1 MKKRTLY
8 FIILW
13 ILVIVLSIVIPG
25 IISDTCHGL
34 AGRIRRIQET
44 ETDEESESE
53 KADVKESEKRQT
65 ERLPAETPAGGGE
78 EPDERGGLSE
88 TEAVTEKREG
98 IYHEGKEWY
107 AKQFLGDREVSF
119 CTTAELYLQG
129 ITGQTCRLTSVT
141 FLEPYGEGGYRTEL
155 VYETEDGFTHEENLI
170 CEYDTAYQFYRI
182 YPEGIEEKH

>member
-13 ILVIVLSIVIPG
+13 TLVMVLSIVIPG
-25 IISDTCHGL
+25 IISDTCHSL
-34 AGRIRRIQET
+34 AGRIRRVQET

-53 KADVKESEKRQT
+53 KADGTESEKRQS

-78 EPDERGGLSE
+78 EPDEGSGLSE
-88 TEAVTEKREG
+88 TETVTEKEKVL
-98 IYHEGKEWY
+98 YHEGKEGY
-107 AKQFLGDREVSF
+107 AKQFLGDREAAF
-119 CTTAELYLQG
+119 RTTAELYLQD
-129 ITGQTCRLTSVT
+129 ITGQTCRLNSVT

-182 YPEGIEEKH
+182 YPEGIEDEN

>member
-13 ILVIVLSIVIPG
+13 TWVIVLSIVIPG

-53 KADVKESEKRQT
+53 KLDST
-65 ERLPAETPAGGGE
+65 EREKEQAELLPAGTPAGGGE
-78 EPDERGGLSE
+78 EPKEESGLSE
-88 TEAVTEKREG
+88 TETVTEKREG
-98 IYHEGKEWY
+98 IYHEGKEGY
-107 AKQFLGDREVSF
+107 AKQFLGEKEAAFR
-119 CTTAELYLQG
+119 TTAELYLQG
-129 ITGQTCRLTSVT
+129 ITGQACVLTSVT
-141 FLEPYGEGGYRTEL
+141 FLEPYGEDGYRTEL

-182 YPEGIEEKH
+182 YPEGIEEEN